1 MCTAVQQLSLFVTS
15 LVLAVSV
22 TSFVPSYACIDGHMA
37 LKQWADP
44 GTALKS
50 TAQARHTPVHIVL
63 VSCLGHQ
70 IGP

>member
-15 LVLAVSV
+15 LVLAISV